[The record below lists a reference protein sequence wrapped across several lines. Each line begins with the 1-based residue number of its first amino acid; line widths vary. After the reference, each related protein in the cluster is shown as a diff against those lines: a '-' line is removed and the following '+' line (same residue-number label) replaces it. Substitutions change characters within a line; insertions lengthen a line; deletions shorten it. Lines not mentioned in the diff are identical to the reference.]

1 MRFYTRL
8 FISVLLILFV
18 TACTQEIDNTGNAN
32 ITGST
37 GPATTT
43 SDPSKPTYIPPTN
56 TGDTSGGGSTS
67 TGTPA
72 GIDSVTITDTV
83 QNLCVDSNIVVNF
96 TATPSRKIKNA
107 TYEWYFGDNSP
118 SITSGPASVTNIY
131 ALAGTYSVLV
141 KVDSGGRSLI
151 SNTIKI
157 TLVGAANTP
166 VAAFTAVTTN
176 PNSGGN
182 IYAFNSKSTL
192 SSSYNWSFGDGNTL
206 PTTSTYV
213 THPYVQQSSAQTFV
227 VTLTA
232 INSGGCTGTAT
243 KIITIPAK

>member
-1 MRFYTRL
+1 M
-8 FISVLLILFV
+8 LILFL
-18 TACTQEIDNTGNAN
+18 ASCTQVIDNTGNAN
-32 ITGST
+32 LSGST

-56 TGDTSGGGSTS
+56 TGDTSGGGTTS
-67 TGTPA
+67 TGTPN
-72 GIDSVTITDTV
+72 GIDSVIVTDTV
-83 QNLCVDSNIVVNF
+83 QNLCVDSNIVVNL

-118 SITSGPASVTNIY
+118 SISSGPASVTTIY
-131 ALAGTYSVLV
+131 ALAGTYTILV
-141 KVDSGGRSLI
+141 KVDSGGRTLF
-151 SNTIKI
+151 SNTLKLKL
-157 TLVGAANTP
+157 TGASNTP
-166 VAAFTAVTTN
+166 VAAFTAASTN
-176 PNSGGN
+176 PNAGGN

-192 SSSYNWSFGDGNTL
+192 SSSYNWNFGDGNTL

-213 THPYVQQSSAQTFV
+213 THPYQQQSSTQTFV

-232 INSGGCTGTAT
+232 INSGGCTGTVS